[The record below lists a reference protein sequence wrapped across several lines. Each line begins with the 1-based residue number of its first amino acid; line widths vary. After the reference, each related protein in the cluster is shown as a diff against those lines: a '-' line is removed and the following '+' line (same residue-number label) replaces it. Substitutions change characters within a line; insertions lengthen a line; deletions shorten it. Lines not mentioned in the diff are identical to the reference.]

1 MGNVWWSEWFDQ
13 LHLKSTC
20 TYMYTHTHV
29 QATIPVHQNKR
40 AEVTQMVAVG
50 DGVWLS
56 FKYDSIL
63 RLFHAATYTHIQ
75 DLDVAPS
82 VQRVLGE
89 LVYYS

>member
-1 MGNVWWSEWFDQ
+1 M
-13 LHLKSTC
+13 
-20 TYMYTHTHV
+20 
-29 QATIPVHQNKR
+29 HQNKR

-50 DGVWLS
+50 DGVWLA

-75 DLDVAPS
+75 DLDIAPS

-89 LVYYS
+89 CGGWECIV